1 MLKIAWSAC
10 YNHPLAEGH
19 RFPMIKYDLIKEQLL
34 YEGIITEENLFE
46 PQELSLENLATC
58 HDADYIKNVLNLAL
72 NPAEIRRLGFPL
84 SSALVQRELCIMQG
98 TLKACEFAFEYGA
111 AMNIAGGTHHAFA
124 NKAEGFC
131 LFNDFAI
138 ASSVLLKEKKASKII
153 IIDLD
158 VHQGNGTASIFKNNS
173 NVITFSMH
181 GKNNFPFKKE
191 ISNLD
196 IELEDGI
203 SDEIYL
209 QKLEQGLNSILSEQV
224 FDFAFYQSGVDIL
237 ITDKLGKLKVS
248 QSACL
253 ERDQLVFKHLKN
265 KKIPVVTAMGGGY
278 SIKIADIVNAHCNT
292 FKTAIDTFF

>member
-1 MLKIAWSAC
+1 
-10 YNHPLAEGH
+10 
-19 RFPMIKYDLIKEQLL
+19 MIKYDLIKEQLL

-46 PQELSLENLATC
+46 PKELSIENLATC

-209 QKLEQGLNSILSEQV
+209 QKLEQGLNSILTEQV

-253 ERDQLVFKHLKN
+253 DRDQLVFKHLKN

-278 SIKIADIVNAHCNT
+278 SSKIADIVNAHCNT

>member
-34 YEGIITEENLFE
+34 YEGIVTAENLFE
-46 PQELSLENLATC
+46 PKELQIENLATC
-58 HDADYIKNVLNLAL
+58 HDADYIKNVINIAL
-72 NPAEIRRLGFPL
+72 HPAEIRRLGFPL
-84 SSALVQRELCIMQG
+84 TKALVQRELCIMQG

-138 ASSVLLKEKKASKII
+138 ASSVLLKKKKASKII

-158 VHQGNGTASIFKNNS
+158 VHQGNGTASIFKNNP
-173 NVITFSMH
+173 NVVTFSMH

-191 ISNLD
+191 ESNLD

-203 SDEIYL
+203 SDENYL
-209 QKLEQGLNSILSEQV
+209 QKLAQGLDLMLSEHV

-248 QSACL
+248 QAACL
-253 ERDQLVFKHLKN
+253 ERDRLVFKYLKN

-278 SIKIADIVNAHCNT
+278 STKIADIVNAHCNT
-292 FKTAIDTFF
+292 FKTAIDIFF

>member
-46 PQELSLENLATC
+46 PKELSIENLATC

-209 QKLEQGLNSILSEQV
+209 QKLEQGLNSILTEQV

-253 ERDQLVFKHLKN
+253 DRDQLVFKHLKN

-278 SIKIADIVNAHCNT
+278 SSKIADIVNAHCNT

>member
-34 YEGIITEENLFE
+34 YEGIITEEHLFE
-46 PQELSLENLATC
+46 PDEISLDNLASC
-58 HDADYIKNVLNLAL
+58 HDIDYIKNVCNLAL
-72 NPAEIRRLGFPL
+72 NSSEIRRLGFPL
-84 SSALVQRELCIMQG
+84 TQALVHRELCIMQG
-98 TLKACEFAFEYGA
+98 TLLACDFALKHGA

-138 ASSVLLKEKKASKII
+138 ASAVLLKENKASKIV

-173 NVITFSMH
+173 NVFTFSMH

-191 ISNLD
+191 ASCLD

-209 QKLEQGLNSILSEQV
+209 EKLAQALHFLFSKTQ
-224 FDFAFYQSGVDIL
+224 FDFAFFQSGVDIL
-237 ITDKLGKLKVS
+237 ITDKLGKLKVT
-248 QSACL
+248 QAACL
-253 ERDQLVFKHLKN
+253 ERDQLVFKELKKRN
-265 KKIPVVTAMGGGY
+265 IPVVSAMGGGY
-278 SIKIADIVNAHCNT
+278 STKIADIVNAHCNT
-292 FKTAIDTFF
+292 FKSAIDTFF

>member
-1 MLKIAWSAC
+1 
-10 YNHPLAEGH
+10 
-19 RFPMIKYDLIKEQLL
+19 
-34 YEGIITEENLFE
+34 
-46 PQELSLENLATC
+46 
-58 HDADYIKNVLNLAL
+58 
-72 NPAEIRRLGFPL
+72 
-84 SSALVQRELCIMQG
+84 
-98 TLKACEFAFEYGA
+98 
-111 AMNIAGGTHHAFA
+111 MNIAGGTHHAFA

-209 QKLEQGLNSILSEQV
+209 QKLEQGLNSILTEQV

-253 ERDQLVFKHLKN
+253 DRDQLVFKHLKN

-278 SIKIADIVNAHCNT
+278 SSKIADIVNAHCNT

>member
-1 MLKIAWSAC
+1 
-10 YNHPLAEGH
+10 
-19 RFPMIKYDLIKEQLL
+19 
-34 YEGIITEENLFE
+34 
-46 PQELSLENLATC
+46 
-58 HDADYIKNVLNLAL
+58 LNLAL

-209 QKLEQGLNSILSEQV
+209 QKLEQGLNSILTEQV

-253 ERDQLVFKHLKN
+253 DRDQLVFKHLKN

-278 SIKIADIVNAHCNT
+278 SSKIADIVNAHCNT

>member
-1 MLKIAWSAC
+1 MLKIAWSSC

-19 RFPMIKYDLIKEQLL
+19 RFPMIKYDLIKDQLL
-34 YEGIITEENLFE
+34 YEGIVTAENLFE
-46 PQELSLENLATC
+46 PKELQIENLATC
-58 HDADYIKNVLNLAL
+58 HDADYIKNVINLAL

-84 SSALVQRELCIMQG
+84 TKALVQRELCIMEG
-98 TLKACEFAFEYGA
+98 TLLCCDFAFKNGV

-124 NKAEGFC
+124 DKAEGFC

-138 ASSVLLKEKKASKII
+138 ASSVLLKKKKASKIA

-158 VHQGNGTASIFKNNS
+158 VHQGNGTASIFKNNP
-173 NVITFSMH
+173 NVVTFSMH

-191 ISNLD
+191 ESNLD

-203 SDEIYL
+203 SDENYL
-209 QKLEQGLNSILSEQV
+209 QKLAQGLDLMLSEHE

-248 QSACL
+248 QAACL
-253 ERDQLVFKHLKN
+253 ERDRLVFKHLKN

-278 SIKIADIVNAHCNT
+278 STKIADIVNAHCNT
-292 FKTAIDTFF
+292 FKTAIDIFF